1 MAAIKIAQGCLTKK
15 TISAAFLKD
24 LFEKD
29 FISDDLRQAIMEDED
44 LKHYFAP
51 KKKAKKSS
59 EKKSSGSKKI
69 SDLERNSLGY
79 DQGRCCARVW
89 KAEEGLGYDN
99 IQCTSKNF
107 VSPEDAIKVL
117 KTFDMDEEKASTL
130 DDYVAGY
137 NGCFCKKH
145 LSMDFF
151 MPNGYWLGKVNEPR
165 PEEPKLPKGSVKKG
179 FTEEYKEHKWMIDSQ
194 GEKVEP
200 TKKKRSPKKSI
211 PSQFR
216 GMKVSELKKKARE
229 LEVGEDQITEADDS
243 DNVKA
248 SLILLIQE
256 KEVPEEEEKAPKEEE
271 KAPEEEEKAPEEEV
285 NPRSELETMK
295 VSSLKK
301 KAKEIGVSEEELE
314 DADDAE
320 DTKEE
325 IINLI
330 LKRKDPQYMV
340 QEEDTDV
347 ISSEEED
354 EDDDMVDSPYFV
366 DGIEYMKHWDSE
378 EKVWSIIE
386 PSDYSHMGEPDEDG
400 GVKWVEGAEKLH
412 QGKVRKQ

>member
-29 FISDDLRQAIMEDED
+29 FISDELRQAIMKDED

-271 KAPEEEEKAPEEEV
+271 KAPEEEE
-285 NPRSELETMK
+285 RLRR
-295 VSSLKK
+295 KK
-301 KAKEIGVSEEELE
+301 
-314 DADDAE
+314 
-320 DTKEE
+320 
-325 IINLI
+325 LI
-330 LKRKDPQYMV
+330 LGQSLR
-340 QEEDTDV
+340 
-347 ISSEEED
+347 
-354 EDDDMVDSPYFV
+354 
-366 DGIEYMKHWDSE
+366 
-378 EKVWSIIE
+378 
-386 PSDYSHMGEPDEDG
+386 
-400 GVKWVEGAEKLH
+400 L
-412 QGKVRKQ
+412 